1 MKIPKYLTPEIPGTG
16 GVIKETPE
24 DFCVTE
30 IPLYL
35 PSGEGEHT
43 YVEIEKR
50 GVTTLEAI
58 RRLARALNTAEREIG
73 YAGMKDARGVTR
85 QTVSIPRVAP
95 EAVTALEVPG
105 VTVLSARRH
114 GNKLRLGHLAG
125 NSFAIRIRG
134 SVADGVARAAAVI
147 EVLKRRGVPNYFGAQ
162 RFGTQAN
169 SHLVGR
175 AWVLGDYQ
183 SAVDL
188 LIGSGEGLTDEQW
201 RSAIAAYRDGD
212 LERSVRLFPP
222 HCRTEREI
230 VQRLAKKPD
239 NWRQSLGGVPPRLKS
254 LYVSAFQSHL
264 FNLVLDERLERFDS
278 VMTGDLAYKH
288 ANGACFLVEDAA
300 KEAERALCFE
310 ISPTGPMLGGRMKL
324 PQGEPLALEDEVLHR
339 EGVDRSSLSAS
350 ALLPDGE
357 RRPLRVP
364 LGAPEFAADGEGLFL
379 TFSLP
384 RGAYATAVL
393 REIIKSDGVSLS

>member
-1 MKIPKYLTPEIPGTG
+1 MPRYLTTEIPGTG

-43 YVEIEKR
+43 YVEFEKR
-50 GVTTLEAI
+50 GMTTLEAI

-125 NSFAIRIRG
+125 NRFAIRIRG

>member
-1 MKIPKYLTPEIPGTG
+1 MKIPKYLTADMPGTG

-24 DFCVTE
+24 DFCVSE

-35 PSGEGEHT
+35 PCGEGEHT

-58 RRLARALNTAEREIG
+58 RRMARALNAAEREIG

-85 QTVSIPRVAP
+85 QTVSIPRVTP
-95 EAVTALEVPG
+95 EAAVALELPG
-105 VTVLSARRH
+105 IRVLSARRH

-125 NSFAIRIRG
+125 NRFAIRVRG
-134 SVADGVARAAAVI
+134 TVADGEERAAAI
-147 EVLKRRGVPNYFGAQ
+147 IDVLKRRGVPNCFGLQ
-162 RFGTQAN
+162 RFGSQAN

-175 AWVLGDYQ
+175 AWVLGDYRA
-183 SAVDL
+183 AVDL
-188 LIGSGEGLTDEQW
+188 LIGSGEGITDEQW
-201 RSAIAAYRDGD
+201 RGAIAAYREGD
-212 LERSVRLFPP
+212 LEQSVRLFPS

-230 VQRLAKKPD
+230 VQRLKRKPD
-239 NWRQSLGGVPPRLKS
+239 NWRQSLGGVPSRLKA
-254 LYVSAFQSHL
+254 LYVSAFQSYI
-264 FNLVLDERLERFDS
+264 FNRVLDGRLDRFDC
-278 VMTGDLAYKH
+278 VMDGDLAYKH

-300 KEAERALCFE
+300 AEAERARSME
-310 ISPTGPMLGGRMKL
+310 ISPTGPMPGARMML
-324 PQGEPLALEDEVLHR
+324 PQGVPLALEDEVLR
-339 EGVDRSSLSAS
+339 QEGLDRSSLYAS
-350 ALLPDGE
+350 ELLPAGE

-364 LGAPEFAADGEGLFL
+364 LDEPVLAADNEGLHL

-393 REIIKSDGVSLS
+393 REILKSEAGSLS